1 MEVKIMLGLYL
12 KNPGELELKEVPAIS
27 GLKEDE
33 VKIKLIYGG
42 ICGSDVGVYKGKL
55 GHAKYPLVPGHELV
69 GEITEAGNNAPFTV
83 GTRVVVTPN
92 TFCGEC
98 ENCLN
103 GRRNI
108 CENKQSLGVNITG
121 IFSEEIT
128 ISSKYVLQIPEQL
141 PSERAVLT
149 EPFAVIVHAF
159 EKINIT
165 KDSAVAVIGCGTEGM
180 LSIAL
185 AKYLGAQVTAIDI
198 NEKKLE
204 KVGRGFAG
212 VKTALPQEVQEAA
225 FNIVIEAA
233 GVRSSAEQTLQ
244 IIKPGGT
251 IVYIGLAPEA
261 TFPVM
266 QIVRNE
272 ITLKGSIIYNF
283 PEDFEKSVEYLMD
296 ENFNIKP
303 VVSNVFPLRDYAKAY
318 SDALS
323 GQYGKILIDFRKD
336 QN

>member
-1 MEVKIMLGLYL
+1 MLGLFL
-12 KNPGELELKEVPAIS
+12 KNPGELELQELPAAS
-27 GLKEDE
+27 SLKENE

-69 GEITEAGNNAPFTV
+69 GKIIEVGEKAPFAI
-83 GTRVVVTPN
+83 GTRAVVTPN

-103 GRRNI
+103 GRKNI
-108 CENKQSLGVNITG
+108 CKQKQSLGVNITG
-121 IFSEEIT
+121 VFAEEIT
-128 ISSKYVLQIPEQL
+128 IDAKFVLPIPEHL
-141 PSERAVLT
+141 PSERAVLV

-159 EKINIT
+159 QKIKIG
-165 KDSAVAVIGCGTEGM
+165 KDTAVAIIGCGTEGM

-185 AKYLGAQVTAIDI
+185 AKYLGAKVTAIDI

-204 KVGRGFAG
+204 KVAREFG
-212 VKTALPQEVQEAA
+212 VETALPQDVPEAA

-233 GVRSSAEQTLQ
+233 GARSSAEQTVQ
-244 IIKPGGT
+244 IVKPGGT

-261 TFPVM
+261 TFSVM

-283 PEDFEKSVEYLMD
+283 PDDFEKCIEYLQD
-296 ENFNIKP
+296 EKFNVQP
-303 VVSNVFPLRDYAKAY
+303 VVSNVFALKDFEKAY
-318 SDALS
+318 RDALS
-323 GQYGKILIDFRKD
+323 GQYGKILIDFRED
-336 QN
+336 

>member
-1 MEVKIMLGLYL
+1 MTMIGLFL
-12 KNPGELELKEVPAIS
+12 KNPGELELRELPTAS
-27 GLKEDE
+27 SLKEHE

-69 GEITEAGNNAPFTV
+69 GEIIEVGENTPFTI

-103 GRRNI
+103 GRKNI
-108 CENKQSLGVNITG
+108 CKNKQSLGVNITG
-121 IFSEEIT
+121 VFSEEIT
-128 ISSKYVLQIPEQL
+128 ISSKFVLPIPEEL
-141 PSERAVLT
+141 PSERAVLI

-159 EKINIT
+159 QKINIS
-165 KDSAVAVIGCGTEGM
+165 KDTTVAVIGCGTEGM

-185 AKYLGAQVTAIDI
+185 AQYLGAQVTAIDI

-204 KVGRGFAG
+204 KVGKEFAG
-212 VKTALPQEVQEAA
+212 VKTALPDDVPEAA

-233 GVRSSAEQTLQ
+233 GVRSSAEQTLK
-244 IIKPGGT
+244 IVKPGGT

-261 TFPVM
+261 TFSVM
-266 QIVRNE
+266 QIVRKE

-283 PEDFEKSVEYLMD
+283 PDDFEKCVEYLSD
-296 ENFNIKP
+296 EDFNIKP
-303 VVSNVFPLRDYAKAY
+303 VVSNVFALKDYEKAY

-323 GQYGKILIDFRKD
+323 GQFGKILIDFREA
-336 QN
+336 